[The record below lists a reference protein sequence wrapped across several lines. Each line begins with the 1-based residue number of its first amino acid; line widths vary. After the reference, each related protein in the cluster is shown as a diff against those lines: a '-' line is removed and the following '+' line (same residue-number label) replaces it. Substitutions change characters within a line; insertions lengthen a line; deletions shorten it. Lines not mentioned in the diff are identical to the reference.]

1 MNGIDGERPSDGLD
15 AVEADGGL
23 WSPGVDYLSGW
34 REARAAADRL
44 NRALLAAGF
53 ELSELR
59 ATATTTGEGHGV
71 VRLAGWPTVV
81 ERLARCLELA
91 ARNPDGGAA

>member
-1 MNGIDGERPSDGLD
+1 MEGEGLYDGLD
-15 AVEADGGL
+15 AVEVDFGV
-23 WSPGVDYLSGW
+23 WSPGVDYVSGW
-34 REARAAADRL
+34 REARVAADRL

-59 ATATTTGEGHGV
+59 ASATTTGEGHGV

-81 ERLARCLELA
+81 VRLARCLELA

>member
-1 MNGIDGERPSDGLD
+1 MSGIEGEGLNDGLD

-23 WSPGVDYLSGW
+23 WVPGVDYLAGW

-59 ATATTTGEGHGV
+59 ASATTAGDGRGV
-71 VRLAGWPTVV
+71 VRLAGWPVV
-81 ERLARCLELA
+81 VDRLAALLESA
-91 ARNPDGGAA
+91 AGGDGGA